1 MYVRQVYPDCSL
13 GSVWDPLKDVKEGG
27 GEEVNEMEDSITYGI
42 EFHRAGLASW
52 VLTDHRYVTAEIAAK
67 SWDYEIR
74 EGYARIVQ
82 ITTTHTI
89 VPWIVR

>member
-1 MYVRQVYPDCSL
+1 M
-13 GSVWDPLKDVKEGG
+13 GHVWDPNPCQRKRGG
-27 GEEVNEMEDSITYGI
+27 EVNEMEDSITYGI

-89 VPWIVR
+89 VPWSVTQ

>member
-1 MYVRQVYPDCSL
+1 M
-13 GSVWDPLKDVKEGG
+13 GHVWDPNPCQRRG
-27 GEEVNEMEDSITYGI
+27 EVNEMEDSITYGI

-89 VPWIVR
+89 VPWSVTQ

>member
-1 MYVRQVYPDCSL
+1 
-13 GSVWDPLKDVKEGG
+13 
-27 GEEVNEMEDSITYGI
+27 MEDSITYGI
-42 EFHRAGLASW
+42 EFHRAGLASWDPRTCSRW

-74 EGYARIVQ
+74 EGYARIVK

-89 VPWIVR
+89 VPWSTTQ

>member
-1 MYVRQVYPDCSL
+1 MYATSWGIVAMGRYGTQIPVRED
-13 GSVWDPLKDVKEGG
+13 GG
-27 GEEVNEMEDSITYGI
+27 EVNEMEDSITYGI
-42 EFHRAGLASW
+42 EFQRAGLASW

-89 VPWIVR
+89 VPWGVTQ